1 MGTVSVLDDQQLI
14 ERLYAKADQQTGS
27 HILSL
32 LNRERNLALS
42 PRHGQGCL
50 ASRAN
55 EGYITHLTRVVE
67 MLETGVSPQ
76 KVAMALKKQTN
87 PRKPKK
93 KS

>member
-1 MGTVSVLDDQQLI
+1 MGTVSVLDDSKLV
-14 ERLYAKADQQTGS
+14 ERLYAKADQQIGS

-42 PRHGQGCL
+42 PEHGQGCL

-55 EGYITHLTRVVE
+55 EGYINHLTRVVE
-67 MLETGVSPQ
+67 MLEAGVAPK

-87 PRKPKK
+87 PRKPKN